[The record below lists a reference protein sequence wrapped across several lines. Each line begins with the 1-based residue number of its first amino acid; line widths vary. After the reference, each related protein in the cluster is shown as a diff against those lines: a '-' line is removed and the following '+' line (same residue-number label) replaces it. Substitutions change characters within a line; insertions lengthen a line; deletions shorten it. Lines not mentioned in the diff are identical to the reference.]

1 MVLKAKG
8 QTRAGET
15 RMGKLCYLFLLGVVC
30 AQPGR
35 GYAFE
40 PLRPLQTIQLPEV
53 PVGPFADHL
62 CVDIKG
68 HRLFATM
75 QAQKALVVVDLDTGK
90 VLRDIPLG
98 NPHACVYRSDLD
110 RLYVSD
116 SDPSRPGLKIFNAHD
131 YTLIKTIGL
140 EKWTDSMVYD
150 PRSKCV
156 YIVNGGVTGGLD
168 SSVISIVNTTTGDLV
183 GDVKV
188 SAGILE
194 DMSIGQSGSRLYV
207 TVEDSNK
214 VVVVDTHEQKVVG
227 TWPITK
233 GSTPVATAVDE
244 AHHRLFVACRTTD
257 LSGVIVV
264 IDTQTGKE
272 LEALPIG
279 GWLDYMV
286 FDARSARIY
295 AVCGTGYIYVYK
307 QLSAD
312 RYVLLGK
319 AETALLAKTGLL
331 VPELHRLY
339 SAVPFLTWKP
349 AKILVFQVQ

>member
-1 MVLKAKG
+1 M
-8 QTRAGET
+8 R
-15 RMGKLCYLFLLGVVC
+15 KLCYLFVVAVFC
-30 AQPGR
+30 AVPGR
-35 GYAFE
+35 GQTFE
-40 PLRPLQTIQLPEV
+40 PLTLVQTIELPDV
-53 PVGPFADHL
+53 PVGPFTDHL

-68 HRLFATM
+68 HRLFTTM
-75 QAQKALVVVDLDTGK
+75 QAQKAVVVVDLDTGK
-90 VLRDIPLG
+90 VLRNIPVG

-116 SDPSRPGLKIFNAHD
+116 GDPTQPGLKIFNAHD
-131 YTLIKTIGL
+131 YLLIKTIGL

-150 PRSKCV
+150 PISKYL

-168 SSVISIVNTTTGDLV
+168 YSLISIVNTTTAERV

-188 SAGILE
+188 STEVLE
-194 DMSIGQSGSRLYV
+194 DMSIGPSGSRLYI
-207 TVEDSNK
+207 TAEDSNK
-214 VVVVDTHEQKVVG
+214 VVVVHTQKQTVLE

-257 LSGVIVV
+257 LDGVIVV

-272 LEALPIG
+272 LETLPIG

-286 FDARSARIY
+286 FDEQSGRIY
-295 AVCGTGYIYVYK
+295 AVCGVGHIYVYQ
-307 QLSAD
+307 QLAPD
-312 RYVLLGK
+312 NYVLLGK
-319 AETALLAKTGLL
+319 TETALLAKTGLL
-331 VPELHRLY
+331 VPELRRFF
-339 SAVPFLTWKP
+339 STVPFLTWKP